1 MRMDYLPQAFRGS
14 LTPPS
19 AVLVDRGQVTLLPT
33 LPFRVHLNA
42 AKGRAGAPVLDEMGF
57 RAARDAITSWPG
69 YAATPLVDLPGL
81 ARALGIGALRWKD
94 EGGRFGLGSFKALG
108 GAYAVA
114 RHLIRTLAARGITA
128 TDADLAA
135 GRHTALTRDITV
147 TCATDGNHGRSVAWG
162 AQRFHCRAVIYIHET
177 VSDGRA
183 TAIARFGAEV
193 RRVPGTYDDAVR
205 RAAEDAGAN
214 GWTVVSDTSYPG
226 YTDIPRDVMQGYRLM
241 ADEAFAQW
249 TGSAPTH
256 LFVQGGV
263 GGVAAAVAAQAA
275 LHFGADGPRLIVVEP
290 DRFDCLYRSAMAGTP
305 TPSPPGPDTLMA
317 GLACGE
323 VSILA
328 FDELLYRA
336 DAFMA
341 VPDEA
346 VAPAMRALARGQ
358 DGDPGVVAGESAV
371 AGLIGLALALGDPMA
386 VPLGLDGSSR
396 VLLFGTEGATDP
408 ELYARLVGAPA

>member
-1 MRMDYLPQAFRGS
+1 MGFLPPPFGVN
-14 LTPPS
+14 LPTPSTPI
-19 AVLVDRGQVTLLPT
+19 VDRGQVTLLPA
-33 LPFRVHLNA
+33 LPFRLHLHA
-42 AKGRAGAPVLDEMGF
+42 AKGRVGASVLDEAGF
-57 RAARDAITSWPG
+57 RAARDAITCWPG
-69 YAATPLVDLPGL
+69 YSPTPLVDLPGL
-81 ARALGIGALRWKD
+81 ARALGIAALRWKD

-114 RHLIRTLAARGITA
+114 RHLARTLAARGIAA

-135 GRHTALTRDITV
+135 GRYAADTRAVTV
-147 TCATDGNHGRSVAWG
+147 ACATDGNHGRAVAWG
-162 AQRFHCRAVIYIHET
+162 AQRFHCRAVIYVHAT

-183 TAIARFGAEV
+183 AAIARFGAEV

-205 RAAEDAGAN
+205 RAAREAAAN

-226 YTDIPRDVMQGYRLM
+226 YTDIPRDVMQGYRVM

-249 TGSAPTH
+249 TGPAPTH

-263 GGVAAAVAAQAA
+263 GGVAGAVAAQAA
-275 LHFGADGPRLIVVEP
+275 VAFGEAPPRLVVVEP
-290 DRFDCLYRSAMAGTP
+290 DRFDCLCRSAVAGRP
-305 TPSPPGPDTLMA
+305 TPSPPGPDTIMA

-328 FDELLYRA
+328 FDELLHRA

-346 VAPAMRALARGQ
+346 VAPAMRALARGV
-358 DGDPGVVAGESAV
+358 DGDPAVVAGESAV
-371 AGLIGLALALGDPMA
+371 AGLIGLALARGDRDA
-386 VPLGLDGSSR
+386 AAALGLDAAAR

-408 ELYARLVGAPA
+408 ELYARLVGRAP

>member
-1 MRMDYLPQAFRGS
+1 M
-14 LTPPS
+14 
-19 AVLVDRGQVTLLPT
+19 TLLPEA
-33 LPFRVHLNA
+33 LPFRLHLNA
-42 AKGRAGAPVLDEMGF
+42 AKGRAGAPVLDATGF
-57 RAARDAITSWPG
+57 RAARGAIVSWSG

-81 ARALGIGALRWKD
+81 ARAIGVGTLRWKD

-114 RHLIRTLAARGITA
+114 RHLIRALAARGITA

-135 GRHTALTRDITV
+135 GRHAALTREITV
-147 TCATDGNHGRSVAWG
+147 TCATDGNHGRAVAWG
-162 AQRFHCRAVIYIHET
+162 ARRFHCRAVIYIHET
-177 VSDGRA
+177 VSEARA
-183 TAIARFGAEV
+183 AAIAGFGAEV
-193 RRVPGTYDDAVR
+193 RRVPGTYDEAVR
-205 RAAEDAGAN
+205 RAAENAAAQ

-226 YTDIPRDVMQGYRLM
+226 YTDIPRDVMQGYRVM

-249 TGSAPTH
+249 TGAAPTH

-275 LHFGADGPRLIVVEP
+275 LHFGPGAPRLVVVEP
-290 DRFDCLYRSAMAGTP
+290 DRFDCLRRSAVAGRP

-328 FDELLYRA
+328 FDELLHRG
-336 DAFMA
+336 DAFLA

-346 VAPAMRALARGQ
+346 VAPAMRALARGV

-371 AGLIGLALALGDPMA
+371 AGLIGLALARRDA
-386 VPLGLDGSSR
+386 TAAAALGLAASSR

-408 ELYARLVGAPA
+408 ARYARLVGAPAPA

>member
-1 MRMDYLPQAFRGS
+1 M
-14 LTPPS
+14 
-19 AVLVDRGQVTLLPT
+19 TLLPT

-42 AKGRAGAPVLDEMGF
+42 AKGRAGAPVLDETGF

-81 ARALGIGALRWKD
+81 ARALGIAALRWKD

-128 TDADLAA
+128 TDAELAA
-135 GRHTALTRDITV
+135 GRHAALTRDITV

-183 TAIARFGAEV
+183 AAIARFGAEV

-205 RAAEDAGAN
+205 RAAEDAAAN

-249 TGSAPTH
+249 AGSAPTH

-275 LHFGADGPRLIVVEP
+275 QHFGDAAPRLIVVEP
-290 DRFDCLYRSAMAGTP
+290 DRFDCLYRSAVAGQP

-328 FDELLYRA
+328 FDELLHRA

-346 VAPAMRALARGQ
+346 VAPAMRALASGV

-371 AGLIGLALALGDPMA
+371 AGLIGLALARQDPA
-386 VPLGLDGSSR
+386 AAAALGLDAAAR

>member
-1 MRMDYLPQAFRGS
+1 M
-14 LTPPS
+14 
-19 AVLVDRGQVTLLPT
+19 TLLPAA
-33 LPFRVHLNA
+33 LPFRLHINA
-42 AKGRAGAPVLDEMGF
+42 AKGRAGAPVLDEAGF
-57 RAARDAITSWPG
+57 AAARDEIASWPG
-69 YAATPLVDLPGL
+69 YAVTPLVDLPGL
-81 ARALGIGALRWKD
+81 ARALGAGAIRWKD

-114 RHLIRTLAARGITA
+114 RHLIRTLAARGIAVTGA
-128 TDADLAA
+128 GLAE
-135 GRHTALTRDITV
+135 GRFAAETRDVTV
-147 TCATDGNHGRSVAWG
+147 ACATDGNHGRSVAWG
-162 AQRFHCRAVIYIHET
+162 AGRFHCRAVIYIHET
-177 VSDGRA
+177 VSEGRA
-183 TAIARFGAEV
+183 AAIARFGAEV

-205 RAAEDAGAN
+205 RAAEDATAH

-226 YTDIPRDVMQGYRLM
+226 YTEIPRDVMQGYRIM
-241 ADEAFAQW
+241 ADEAFGQW
-249 TGSAPTH
+249 TGAAPTH

-275 LHFGADGPRLIVVEP
+275 LRWGAAAPRFVVVEP
-290 DRFDCLYRSAMAGTP
+290 DRFDCLYRSAVAGAP
-305 TPSPPGPDTLMA
+305 TPAPPGEDTIMA

-328 FDELLYRA
+328 FEELSHRA

-346 VAPAMRALARGQ
+346 VAPAMRALARGV

-371 AGLIGLALALGDPMA
+371 AGLIGVALARRDA
-386 VPLGLDGSSR
+386 AAAASLGLDAASR

-408 ELYARLVGAPA
+408 ALYARLVGVPA

>member
-1 MRMDYLPQAFRGS
+1 
-14 LTPPS
+14 
-19 AVLVDRGQVTLLPT
+19 VTLLPAA
-33 LPFRVHLNA
+33 LPFRIHINV
-42 AKGRAGAPVLDEMGF
+42 AKGRVGAPVLDAAGF
-57 RAARDAITSWPG
+57 AAARDEITSWPG

-81 ARALGIGALRWKD
+81 ARALGVGAIRWKD

-128 TDADLAA
+128 TGAELAA
-135 GRHTALTRDITV
+135 GRYAAATRDLTV

-162 AQRFHCRAVIYIHET
+162 AERFHCRAVIYIHET
-177 VSDGRA
+177 VSAGRA
-183 TAIARFGAEV
+183 AAIARFGAEV

-205 RAAEDAGAN
+205 RAADDAAAN

-226 YTDIPRDVMQGYRLM
+226 YTEIPRDVMQGYRIM
-241 ADEAFAQW
+241 ADEAFTQW
-249 TGSAPTH
+249 SGAVPTH

-275 LHFGADGPRLIVVEP
+275 LRWGGAVPRLVVVEP
-290 DRFDCLYRSAMAGTP
+290 DRFDCLYRSAVEGRP
-305 TPSPPGPDTLMA
+305 TPSPPGEDTIMA

-328 FDELLYRA
+328 FDELIHRA

-346 VAPAMRALARGQ
+346 VAPAMRALARGV
-358 DGDPGVVAGESAV
+358 DGDPDVVAGESAV
-371 AGLIGLALALGDPMA
+371 AGLIGLALARRDAAAAGS
-386 VPLGLDGSSR
+386 LGLDAASR

-408 ELYARLVGAPA
+408 ELYARLVGVPA

>member
-1 MRMDYLPQAFRGS
+1 M
-14 LTPPS
+14 
-19 AVLVDRGQVTLLPT
+19 TLLPP
-33 LPFRVHLNA
+33 LPFRLHVNA
-42 AKGRAGAPVLDEMGF
+42 LKGRAGAPVLDDAGF
-57 RAARDAITSWPG
+57 RAARDAIASWPG
-69 YAATPLVDLPGL
+69 YAPTPLIDLPGL
-81 ARALGIGALRWKD
+81 ARALGVGALRWKD

-114 RHLIRTLAARGITA
+114 RHLVRTLAARGIAA

-135 GRHTALTRDITV
+135 GRHADLTRDV
-147 TCATDGNHGRSVAWG
+147 TIACATDGNHGRSVAWG

-177 VSDGRA
+177 VSEGRA
-183 TAIARFGAEV
+183 DAIARFGAEV

-205 RAAEDAGAN
+205 RAAEDAAAH
-214 GWTVVSDTSYPG
+214 GWTVVSDTSWPG
-226 YTDIPRDVMQGYRLM
+226 YTEIPRDVMQGYRVM
-241 ADEAFAQW
+241 ADEAFAHW
-249 TGSAPTH
+249 AGPAPTH

-275 LHFGADGPRLIVVEP
+275 LRFGAAAPRLIVVEP
-290 DRFDCLYRSAMAGTP
+290 DRFDCLWRSAVAGRP
-305 TPSPPGPDTLMA
+305 TPAPPGPDTIMA

-328 FDELLYRA
+328 FDELLHRA

-346 VAPAMRALARGQ
+346 VAPAMQALARGV
-358 DGDPGVVAGESAV
+358 DGDPQVVAGESAV
-371 AGLIGLALALGDPMA
+371 AGLIGLALALGDRDA
-386 VPLGLDGSSR
+386 AAALALDVSSR

-408 ELYARLVGAPA
+408 ALYARLVGASAPA

>member
-1 MRMDYLPQAFRGS
+1 MGFLPTTFRAT
-14 LTPPS
+14 LPAPF
-19 AVLVDRGQVTLLPT
+19 APIVDRGQVTLLPA
-33 LPFRVHLNA
+33 LPFSLHGNA
-42 AKGRAGAPVLDEMGF
+42 AKGRGGAPVLDTPGF
-57 RAARDAITSWPG
+57 VAARDAITSWPG

-81 ARALGIGALRWKD
+81 ARAVGVGTLRWKD

-114 RHLIRTLAARGITA
+114 RHLTRTLAARGITA
-128 TDADLAA
+128 TDAELAT
-135 GRHTALTRDITV
+135 GRHAALTREITV
-147 TCATDGNHGRSVAWG
+147 ACATDGNHGRSVAWG
-162 AQRFHCRAVIYIHET
+162 AKRFHCRAVIYIHKT
-177 VSDGRA
+177 VSEGRA
-183 TAIARFGAEV
+183 AAIARFGAEV

-205 RAAEDAGAN
+205 RAAEDAAAHN
-214 GWTVVSDTSYPG
+214 WTVVSDTSYPG
-226 YTDIPRDVMQGYRLM
+226 YTEIPRDVMQGYRVM

-249 TGSAPTH
+249 TGPAPTH

-275 LHFGADGPRLIVVEP
+275 LHFGDAVPRLIVVEP
-290 DRFDCLYRSAMAGTP
+290 DRFDCLYRSAVAGTP

-328 FDELLYRA
+328 FNELLHHA

-371 AGLIGLALALGDPMA
+371 AGLIGLALARHDPA
-386 VPLGLDGSSR
+386 AAATLGLDASSR

-408 ELYARLVGAPA
+408 ELYRRLVGAPA